1 MNRSR
6 LELKVGLFVFV
17 CLLLLAG
24 LIIEF
29 SRGPTL
35 LRSTYNLHLRAHNA
49 GGLRPS
55 AAVLLSGVQVGTVSQ
70 ITLAP
75 SGTNVDITLRM
86 FSEYVVRDDARFV
99 IEQSGFLGDQY
110 VAIYPERNEGKPLVP
125 GTNAVVEEPFNLQEV
140 ARSAAGFIKHID
152 QAATN
157 LNDAIND
164 VRQQVLNQ
172 QTLTNFAY
180 TVETLQRITSDAASA
195 VEGFNSLVASN
206 GSVVSVAVSNFAGF
220 SVQLDDF
227 ARSAQG
233 ILDSNRPQIAAT
245 FSNLQVSTAQLT
257 NLMAQIQSGD
267 GLAGEV
273 LRNRQLAGN
282 VANLASNLDIAAGNL
297 RSNGL
302 WHFLWTPKDAKP
314 DAKKK

>member
-6 LELKVGLFVFV
+6 LELKVGLFVVV
-17 CLLLLAG
+17 CLTLLAG
-24 LIIEF
+24 LLIEF
-29 SRGPTL
+29 SRGTTMF
-35 LRSTYNLHLRAHNA
+35 RHTYNLHLVAHNA

-70 ITLAP
+70 ITLEP

-86 FSEYVVRDDARFV
+86 FSEYTVKDDARFV

-110 VAIYPERNEGKPLVP
+110 VAIYPGNNNGNLLPP
-125 GTNAVVEEPFNLQEV
+125 GAIANVEEPFNLQEV
-140 ARSAAGFIKHID
+140 ARAAAGFIKHID

-164 VRQQVLNQ
+164 VRRQVLNQ
-172 QTLTNFAY
+172 ETLTNFAY
-180 TVETLQRITSDAASA
+180 SVDTLRKVTADAASA
-195 VEGFNSLVASN
+195 VDSFNSLVTSN
-206 GSVVSVAVSNFAGF
+206 GAAVSVSVSNLESF
-220 SVQLDDF
+220 SVQLEDF

-233 ILDSNRPQIAAT
+233 ILDTNRPEIAAT
-245 FSNLQVSTAQLT
+245 FSNLQVSTSQLT
-257 NLMAQIQSGD
+257 NLLAQVDSGN

-273 LRNRQLAGN
+273 LRNAQMASN
-282 VANLASNLDIAAGNL
+282 IADLASNLAVASGNL

-302 WHFLWTPKDAKP
+302 WHFLWAPKESKP
-314 DAKKK
+314 ATKK